1 IFVAD
6 AKEGSDYGKL
16 KIHPVKEGGNFNDYR
31 DSDGRLF
38 VREILEKKNGII
50 RYPWINKELGETEVR
65 EKLVAYRTLKEWNW
79 IVCAGAW
86 LDELNEEAIII
97 RNSMIGATSVV
108 ALVLVLLFS
117 TMLRMEQRLTNEL
130 QTRIDE
136 YQESQEELQVTEEM
150 LRAQVDD
157 FMHGQDVLLETED
170 MLRQQI
176 REYQTTHDQLLAS
189 EEQLKIQLELT
200 EASSI
205 KFKAVFDNSPIA
217 VTLTTIPEGAF
228 YEVNRAF
235 TEMFGYSRDETV
247 GKSTIDL
254 SLWQKENE
262 YDNFVQLLRENGEV
276 HNFEARMRRKD
287 GEEISVLYSGGK
299 LEIAGKPLVLSAV
312 MDITEQKRLQNQ
324 LHQLQKMDVV
334 GQLAGGIAHDFNNML
349 TGILASA
356 EILRRRLA
364 DDEKNSKMVGNII
377 EAATRSADLT
387 RDLLTISRKSPANL
401 TPVAINESI
410 SSVIGI
416 LEHTIDK
423 HIRLTAN
430 LVSSNP
436 VVMCDQTQLH
446 NILLNLGVNARDAM
460 PEGGT
465 LTYST
470 AERMLDEM
478 SCRSMGFSIKP
489 GRYLEL
495 AVSDTGVGMTADILE
510 HVFEP
515 FFTTKEAGKGT
526 GLGLASVYGTVKS
539 HGGEIIVQSHPGL
552 GSVFKIFIPLVSAGS
567 REQASEDVIIPGSGG
582 ILLVDDEE
590 MLRSVGSELLE
601 DLGYTVFLAEN
612 GEHALEVY
620 AAHRDEILL
629 VMLDMIMPRMGG
641 KEAYLRLREQAP
653 DLKVLFCSGF
663 SREGTEDELLEMG
676 AGGFIQKPYNRSEL
690 SRAVAGILGR
700 T

>member
-1 IFVAD
+1 
-6 AKEGSDYGKL
+6 
-16 KIHPVKEGGNFNDYR
+16 
-31 DSDGRLF
+31 
-38 VREILEKKNGII
+38 
-50 RYPWINKELGETEVR
+50 
-65 EKLVAYRTLKEWNW
+65 
-79 IVCAGAW
+79 
-86 LDELNEEAIII
+86 
-97 RNSMIGATSVV
+97 
-108 ALVLVLLFS
+108 
-117 TMLRMEQRLTNEL
+117 
-130 QTRIDE
+130 
-136 YQESQEELQVTEEM
+136 
-150 LRAQVDD
+150 
-157 FMHGQDVLLETED
+157 
-170 MLRQQI
+170 
-176 REYQTTHDQLLAS
+176 
-189 EEQLKIQLELT
+189 
-200 EASSI
+200 
-205 KFKAVFDNSPIA
+205 SPIA
-217 VTLTTIPEGAF
+217 VTLTSIPGGAF

-235 TEMFGYSRDETV
+235 TDMFGYSRNETV

-254 SLWQKENE
+254 SLWQNENE
-262 YDNFVQLLRENGEV
+262 YDNFVQLFRNNGYV
-276 HNFEARMRRKD
+276 HNFEARMRRNS
-287 GEEISVLYSGGK
+287 GEEISVLYSGTM

-364 DDEKNSKMVGNII
+364 EDEKNSKMVGNII

-387 RDLLTISRKSPANL
+387 RDLLTISRKGPTIL

-423 HIRLTAN
+423 HIRLTTN
-430 LVSSNP
+430 LASSNP
-436 VVMCDQTQLH
+436 VVMCDQTQLQ
-446 NILLNLGVNARDAM
+446 NVLLNLGVNARDAM
-460 PEGGT
+460 PGGGT

-470 AERMLDEM
+470 SERILDEM

-539 HGGEIIVQSHPGL
+539 HGGEIIVQSQPGL
-552 GSVFKIFIPLVSAGS
+552 GSVFKIFLPLVSAES
-567 REQASEDVIIPGSGG
+567 REQASEDVIIHGSGG

-590 MLRSVGSELLE
+590 MLRSVGCELLE

-620 AAHRDEILL
+620 GANRDEISL

-663 SREGTEDELLEMG
+663 SCEGTENELLEMG

-690 SRAVAGILGR
+690 SRAVARILGNA
-700 T
+700 